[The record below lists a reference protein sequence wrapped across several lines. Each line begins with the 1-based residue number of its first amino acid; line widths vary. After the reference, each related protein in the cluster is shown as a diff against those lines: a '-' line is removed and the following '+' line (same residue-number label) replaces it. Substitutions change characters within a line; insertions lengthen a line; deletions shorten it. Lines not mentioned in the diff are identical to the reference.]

1 METAIPSKSVPL
13 RQIARV
19 FLTIGTIGF
28 GGGMAVIALIQ
39 RACVDE
45 RNWVS
50 KEEFAHG
57 VAFGQ
62 ILGPFA
68 VNTATFVG
76 FRLRGWV
83 GSVTA
88 AISFIAPSVALVLGL
103 SALYFHYHTVP
114 ALHSVFNGIGPVV
127 VALIVD
133 AAVRMG
139 RGQAITAEAVII
151 ALTAFVLLLVAH
163 TPIVL
168 ILLAA
173 ALYGMA
179 RFWLSARKVSN
190 G

>member
-1 METAIPSKSVPL
+1 MAK
-13 RQIARV
+13 V
-19 FLTIGTIGF
+19 FLTIGAIGF

-68 VNTATFVG
+68 VNVATFVG
-76 FRLRGWV
+76 FRLRGYV
-83 GSVTA
+83 GAATA
-88 AISFIAPSVALVLGL
+88 AISFIAPSVTLVLGL

-133 AAVRMG
+133 AAVRIG
-139 RGQAITAEAVII
+139 RGQALTAEAVII
-151 ALTAFVLLLVAH
+151 AVAACVLLLVAH

-173 ALYGMA
+173 AAYGLA
-179 RFWLSARKVSN
+179 RFWLSARQVSN
-190 G
+190 E